1 MKYLFLILFVFGFS
15 FAQNPFA
22 VKFSDAG
29 FNYYGGKNGTKV
41 GYVHLAYEPGTFTV
55 SLSES
60 ESPLKLQYDELKQA
74 TGSDGKKKTW
84 TKSVLVDYVQ
94 CYGFTDGTKQGATI
108 LHRKSYL
115 AAVMNAY
122 DQALTQLGFT
132 GSTETDDTN
141 LHIAVYQ
148 NGSDALRIIFR
159 RQGTDITVRMT
170 EV

>member
-1 MKYLFLILFVFGFS
+1 MKYLLTLLFVLGFG

-29 FNYYGGKNGTKV
+29 FNYYGGKNGTKA
-41 GYVHLAYEPGTFTV
+41 GYVHLAYEPGSFTV
-55 SLSES
+55 SLSEA
-60 ESPLKLQYDELKQA
+60 ESPLKIQYDEMKQA
-74 TGSDGKKKTW
+74 VGSDGKKKPW

-94 CYGFTDGTKQGATI
+94 CYGFADGTKQGATL
-108 LHRKSYL
+108 LHRKSYF

-122 DQALTQLGFT
+122 NEALKGLGFT
-132 GSTETDDTN
+132 SSTETDDTN

-148 NGSDALRIIFR
+148 NGDDALRVIFR